1 MKSIK
6 HRLLS
11 LLLTLV
17 TVLSLL
23 PTAAFAASNT
33 GSGLKITSNQAYWST
48 RLLANGTPYSYRP
61 PLVDGKLVYCIVDE
75 NGNFRTMPT
84 LSDWYEILYQEQD
97 TRHLAV
103 VLSRY
108 VTGSA
113 AAMAGRNDIELN
125 NKYIVLDLSGMPDDM
140 IADGTFWATSIAY
153 DLIMNCEDE
162 LSALLADELWS
173 LVGATANPQA
183 AGFVL
188 EMVKT
193 IRGLGGIAVTS
204 TQGMRAAKMKERPT
218 FQLMC
223 QTDVQSI
230 YHMQMPRWLF
240 SDPRYCEMSLDA
252 KVTYTFLLNRFQL
265 SRKNG
270 WVNDRGEV
278 FVIFPRKAL
287 AKELRICEQ
296 RVTAAFK
303 KLVELKLVWE
313 KRCGR
318 GDANQIYLA
327 RVTPIED
334 PDYSCAPFI
343 TEDESEVRGSRT
355 SDLEG
360 LADGKP
366 SAACQEPQNLL
377 SKNREDRASRTA
389 KSAFPEPQKL
399 TPSKK
404 EKRKIDQSHMEVR
417 PSVRAPAQDG
427 RTDGDAEEELLDIL
441 DGCELECFAP
451 ETALV
456 FENAIERL
464 FYADSFR
471 IGNATLP
478 QSRVRAKLRRL
489 DGMILREAES
499 KLRAN
504 QERNVKNSTAYTMA
518 VLFNC
523 IAESESDLMI
533 DPYLNAICAA
543 V

>member
-1 MKSIK
+1 
-6 HRLLS
+6 
-11 LLLTLV
+11 
-17 TVLSLL
+17 
-23 PTAAFAASNT
+23 
-33 GSGLKITSNQAYWST
+33 
-48 RLLANGTPYSYRP
+48 
-61 PLVDGKLVYCIVDE
+61 
-75 NGNFRTMPT
+75 
-84 LSDWYEILYQEQD
+84 
-97 TRHLAV
+97 
-103 VLSRY
+103 
-108 VTGSA
+108 
-113 AAMAGRNDIELN
+113 
-125 NKYIVLDLSGMPDDM
+125 
-140 IADGTFWATSIAY
+140 
-153 DLIMNCEDE
+153 
-162 LSALLADELWS
+162 
-173 LVGATANPQA
+173 
-183 AGFVL
+183 
-188 EMVKT
+188 
-193 IRGLGGIAVTS
+193 
-204 TQGMRAAKMKERPT
+204 MRAAKMKERPT

-252 KVTYTFLLNRFQL
+252 KVTYTFLLNRFQV

-270 WVNDRGEV
+270 WVNDRSEV

-343 TEDESEVRGSRT
+343 AESESEPCGSRT
-355 SDLEG
+355 ANLESLTG
-360 LADGKP
+360 IDSPAP
-366 SAACQEPQNLL
+366 YQEPQDLPP
-377 SKNREDRASRTA
+377 KNRKNGASRASD
-389 KSAFPEPQKL
+389 SAVPEPQKPL
-399 TPSKK
+399 PSKK
-404 EKRKIDQSHMEVR
+404 EKRKIDWSDTEVSL
-417 PSVRAPAQDG
+417 SVSAPAQDG
-427 RTDGDAEEELLDIL
+427 PTDADTEEELLDIL

-478 QSRVRAKLRRL
+478 QCRVRAKLRRL
-489 DGMILREAES
+489 DGMILREVEN
-499 KLRAN
+499 KLHAN

-533 DPYLNAICAA
+533 DPYLNAICATA
-543 V
+543 